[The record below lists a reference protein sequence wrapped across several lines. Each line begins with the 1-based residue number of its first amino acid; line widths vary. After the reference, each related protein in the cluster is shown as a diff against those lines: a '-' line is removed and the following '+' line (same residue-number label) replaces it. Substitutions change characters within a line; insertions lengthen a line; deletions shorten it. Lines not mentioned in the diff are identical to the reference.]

1 MWTARFALTSGS
13 FCLETVRYLL
23 HCILHYLFYQTPD
36 FLCVVLQITNLSNNM
51 LILQLQS
58 IATTSCNLKL
68 S

>member
-1 MWTARFALTSGS
+1 MDGA
-13 FCLETVRYLL
+13 VRSDERKFLL
-23 HCILHYLFYQTPD
+23 GDSLYQTPD
-36 FLCVVLQITNLSNNM
+36 FLGVVLQITNLSNNM